1 MQSHALPKD
10 TSTPRLLEAVFFP
23 ELFFFS
29 RDTLRKGPNKSTSYG
44 LYHLLYTQNQSILHE
59 SDSSSHQEKLWSK
72 ATKTALSLGLLL
84 SDPDLET
91 HDDDEAD
98 EAEPLAEPPP
108 KLRTRSEGAKV
119 LRSILVQKGGWLVLD
134 LFLFFWDQ
142 FLFTILRN
150 MMMMMMMLMPAR
162 DAT

>member
-1 MQSHALPKD
+1 
-10 TSTPRLLEAVFFP
+10 
-23 ELFFFS
+23 
-29 RDTLRKGPNKSTSYG
+29 
-44 LYHLLYTQNQSILHE
+44 LLYTQNQSILHE

-134 LFLFFWDQ
+134 LFLFFGISSCSQ
-142 FLFTILRN
+142 SSET
-150 MMMMMMMLMPAR
+150 
-162 DAT
+162 